1 MNRLQSL
8 FLFVLLG
15 LSTLTYAQNLKGRLL
30 DENNEVVPFASV
42 YFKGSTIGTSSN
54 INGFFELPNNDK
66 YQTLIFSAVG
76 YTKTEVD
83 KKKFLTGSPDIT
95 MVAQSV
101 SLQTF
106 EVKKRKRDRAHEIM
120 KNAIK
125 RRGYFNELVK
135 QYNAQIYMK
144 GSVYVTEIPAFMLA
158 LADSTDRPDSSD
170 LGLMFLTESVNN
182 IQFEAPNRM
191 TEEMVASKVSGS
203 MTGLDGF
210 SWNRAS
216 QVMVNLYDNNINLN
230 VGGRGFI
237 SPLSSSAFIYY
248 NFTYEG
254 FFNEGKYMINKIKV
268 EPKRGTDPVFTG
280 YLYIVEDEWNIHS
293 ADLKLTKKTNIEYVD
308 SVYFKQ
314 NFSLV
319 NDSVF
324 MPISVN
330 LDIYYTI
337 LGIKA
342 KYYALGQISGYD
354 FSKGIVQ
361 SQAKNLQFEVKQ
373 EAIDKSE
380 NFWES
385 ERPVVLADDEKVNY
399 FKGDSIQKRLNDP
412 AYLDSLDRISNKF
425 KFVEGLLLGY
435 RYYNRKDSVEI
446 TTPSLLTSLLYTSV
460 DGAVIQLEP
469 TYTKNTKHGFTRYS
483 PKLRYGFASKQP
495 DASLLFEK
503 RYNEENYRTI
513 QAELGTNTIQIN
525 RNEPI
530 ARDLNSYY
538 NLFRDRNYGQFFRES
553 FIARTSFR
561 QEIANGLQAQA
572 TLNYTQRQNLNNSIN
587 KTVPTIDSTTNFT
600 PNIQAISDRKEL
612 FFVGLNFSYQP
623 QNKYEIYPNEKR
635 NLGSKW
641 PRFTG
646 KIKYSPN
653 YFTQLSISGRKRFRL
668 SLLGYTNVYASA
680 GTFIDQSAVN
690 FADREHFVG
699 NQTTFSHS
707 DFTSFNIMPY
717 YQFSAASNYTHFAI
731 EHNFNGWIFNKLPLL
746 RKTQLQT
753 VIAAKYLKSDNNSF
767 YSEFSVGI
775 ENIFKILSVSAVSS
789 YTNSELSNPSILIGI
804 NLLN

>member
-8 FLFVLLG
+8 CLIIFLG
-15 LSTLTYAQNLKGRLL
+15 LSALSYSQNLTGRLL
-30 DENNEVVPFASV
+30 DENKEVVPFASV
-42 YFKGSTIGTSSN
+42 YFKGSTIGTSTN
-54 INGFFELPNNDK
+54 INGYFELPDNSK

-76 YTKTEVD
+76 FTKTEVA
-83 KKKFLTGSPDIT
+83 KNKFLSGSSDVI
-95 MVAQSV
+95 MKAQSV

-106 EVKKRKRDRAHEIM
+106 EVKKRKRDRAYDIM
-120 KNAIK
+120 KYAIK

-135 QYNAQIYMK
+135 EYNAQIYMK
-144 GSVYVTEIPAFMLA
+144 GSVYITEIPAFMLA
-158 LADSTDRPDSSD
+158 LADSSEIPDSND

-182 IQFEAPNRM
+182 IQFEAPNRIV
-191 TEEMVASKVSGS
+191 EEMVASKVSGS
-203 MTGLDGF
+203 MSGLDGF

-254 FFNEGKYMINKIKV
+254 YFNEGKYMINKIKV

-293 ADLKLTKKTNIEYVD
+293 ADLKLTKKTNVEYVD

-319 NDSVF
+319 NDTVF

-337 LGIKA
+337 LGLKA
-342 KYYALGQISGYD
+342 KYYALGQISSYD
-354 FSKGIVQ
+354 FTKGIEEAK
-361 SQAKNLQFEVKQ
+361 AKNLKFEVKQ

-380 NFWES
+380 NYWDS

-399 FKGDSIQKRLNDP
+399 SKGDSIQKRLSDP

-435 RYYNRKDSVEI
+435 RHYNRKDSVEI

-469 TYTKNTKHGFTRYS
+469 TYTKSSKYGFTRFS
-483 PKLRYGFASKQP
+483 PKLRYGFASNQP

-503 RYNEENYRTI
+503 QYNSENYRTI

-525 RNEPI
+525 RDEPI
-530 ARDLNSYY
+530 ARDINSYY
-538 NLFRDRNYGQFFRES
+538 NLFRDRNYAMYFRES

-561 QEIANGLQAQA
+561 QEIANGIQAQA
-572 TLNYTQRQNLNNSIN
+572 TLNYTQRQNLHNSIN
-587 KTVPTIDSTTNFT
+587 KTVPVIDSTTNFV
-600 PNIQAISDRKEL
+600 PNIQAISDRKEF

-623 QNKYEIYPNEKR
+623 QNKYEIYPNTKR

-646 KIKYSPN
+646 KVKFSPN
-653 YFTQLSISGRKRFRL
+653 YFTQLSISAKKRFRL

-690 FADREHFVG
+690 FADREHFIG
-699 NQTTFSHS
+699 NQSSFSHS
-707 DFTSFNIMPY
+707 DFTAFNIMPY
-717 YQFSAASNYTHFAI
+717 YQFSAASNYTHVAV

-753 VIAAKYLKSDNNSF
+753 VVAAKYLKSDNNNS

-775 ENIFKILSVSAVSS
+775 DNIFKILSVTAVSS
-789 YTNSELSNPSILIGI
+789 YFNNELSEPSILIGI
-804 NLLN
+804 SLLN